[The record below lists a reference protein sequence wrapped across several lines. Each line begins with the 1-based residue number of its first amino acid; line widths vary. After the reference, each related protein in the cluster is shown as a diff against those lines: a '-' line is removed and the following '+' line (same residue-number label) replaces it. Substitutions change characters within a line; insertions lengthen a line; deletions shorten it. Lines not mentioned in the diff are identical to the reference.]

1 MTRKL
6 YGIIPPLT
14 TAFTP
19 EGDVY
24 EAGLRALVDFQ
35 ITGGAHG
42 LFICGTYGSGPVMT
56 IVERKQVHEIVVDQA
71 AGRLTVVAH
80 VGTTSTAQSIELAQH
95 AEAVG
100 IDYVA
105 SVAPYYLHHDPS
117 TIVEFFRDLV
127 SAITIPVYAY
137 NIPKTT
143 GTEITPSLLRRLAE
157 VGVKGVKDS
166 GFGYIEFTNYVLE
179 MAEDYPG
186 FGLIIGTEGTALPA
200 FMIGAQG
207 CVSGLAN
214 VFPELV
220 VDLWNAWVARDYDRA
235 VQVQMRILH
244 ARKLL
249 HIAPSANAACY
260 AILRARGIDAGMPK
274 RPVLPAPDDR
284 VAQMLDGFRT
294 LGLL

>member
-1 MTRKL
+1 MTREL

-14 TAFTP
+14 TPFTT

-35 ITGGAHG
+35 AAGGSHG

-56 IVERKQVHEIVVDQA
+56 LEERQHVHEIVVNQV
-71 AGRLTVVAH
+71 AGRMTVVAH
-80 VGTTSTAQSIELAQH
+80 VGSTSTVQSVALAQH

-100 IDYVA
+100 ADYVA
-105 SVAPYYLHHDPS
+105 SVAPFYLHHDPS

-127 SAITIPVYAY
+127 NAITIPVYAY

-143 GTEITPSLLRRLAE
+143 GTEITPGLLRRLAE
-157 VGVKGVKDS
+157 VGVRGVKDS

-179 MAEDYPG
+179 MTDDYPG

-200 FMIGAQG
+200 FMLGAQG

-235 VQVQMRILH
+235 LQVQMKILK

-249 HIAPSANAACY
+249 HVAPSANAACY

-274 RPVLPAPDDR
+274 RPVLPAPEDK
-284 VAQMLDGFRT
+284 VAQMLDGFRN